1 MVKNLLT
8 LIWYPI
14 VKPDA
19 YLAIE
24 LTFERNE
31 RLTMKKMI
39 LSGVRKFGC
48 VALAGLTLL

>member
-8 LIWYPI
+8 LSWYYI

-24 LTFERNE
+24 
-31 RLTMKKMI
+31 MKFDKTEDC
-39 LSGVRKFGC
+39 R
-48 VALAGLTLL
+48 